1 MNLPRI
7 TVVTPSFNQG
17 HLIEETINS
26 VLDQNYPNLEYIV
39 IDGGSTDTTLEVIK
53 KYEHKIDYWTSEPD
67 GGQSEAINKGLRRAT
82 GDIVTWLNSDDLFLP
97 DTLQAIPEL
106 FAAHN
111 AALVHGK
118 TILFGD
124 GIKEQIKGAEETDL
138 RVRYLS
144 GMAFPQPSSFF
155 KKSVLTEQGLLDESL
170 HYGMD
175 YDFVARIALNYEIV
189 KVDNILSKYRLHESS
204 KSVALSHRFARDW
217 AKVFSRVLRSF
228 EFTEELIESMRELKL
243 YVAGDDRYRV
253 TKNFSKADIDKAF
266 LHFLKF
272 QIGWH
277 YESLD
282 TQTVKRIAGFI
293 KQRAPEFYNEH
304 GLRDLH
310 LRARFL
316 GKPAISFL
324 RAFSR

>member
-1 MNLPRI
+1 MNYPRI
-7 TVVTPSFNQG
+7 TVITPSFNQG

-26 VLDQNYPNLEYIV
+26 VLDQNYPDLEYIV
-39 IDGGSTDTTLEVIK
+39 IDGGSTDATLEVIK
-53 KYEHKIDYWTSEPD
+53 KYEHKIAYWTSEPD

-97 DTLQAIPEL
+97 GTLQTIPGL
-106 FAAHN
+106 FAGHN

-124 GIKEQIKGAEETDL
+124 GIKEQIKAAEETDL
-138 RVRYLS
+138 HVRYLS

-155 KKSVLTEQGLLDESL
+155 KRSVLVEQGLLDESL

-175 YDFVARIALNYEIV
+175 YDFVARIALNCEIV
-189 KVDNILSKYRLHESS
+189 KVDGVFSKYRLHESS
-204 KSVALSHRFARDW
+204 KSVALSNRFALDW
-217 AKVFSRVLRSF
+217 ARVFSRVLRSF
-228 EFTEELIESMRELKL
+228 EFTASLIESMRELKL
-243 YVAGDDRYRV
+243 YVEGDDRYCV
-253 TKNFSKADIDKAF
+253 TKKFSLADIDKAF
-266 LHFLKF
+266 LYFLKF

-282 TQTVKRIAGFI
+282 TQAVNRIAGFI
-293 KQRAPEFYNEH
+293 KQHAPAFYAEH
-304 GLRDLH
+304 ELRNLH